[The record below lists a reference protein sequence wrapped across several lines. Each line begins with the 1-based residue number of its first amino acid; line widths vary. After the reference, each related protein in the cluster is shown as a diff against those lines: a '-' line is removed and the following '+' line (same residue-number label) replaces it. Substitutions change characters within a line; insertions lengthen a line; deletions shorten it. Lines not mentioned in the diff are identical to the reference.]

1 MLSRASTLPLI
12 FGLLCIGGLAAIRIA
27 DPFFLSTVR
36 ETAFDQFQQLSP
48 RDYVET
54 PVRIVDIDEASLRQF
69 GQWPWPRSQIAE
81 LSLRLGEMGAAA
93 IVFDILF
100 AEPDRLSPSQL
111 IKDPSFAL
119 LPDAQRQA
127 WLSAD
132 LPDNDK
138 LFGEAIAGLPVVL
151 GFARLDQPEASL
163 PPVKAGFAYTGED
176 PADVLPS
183 FTSATHNLP
192 SLEEAATGI
201 GSISLSPTESV
212 SVVRKV
218 PLLWSDGSKIYPS
231 LAVEALRVAQGAS
244 TIVVHALAGQPTIV
258 QEVRVGDLT
267 IPTTPDGGLWMR
279 YSRERKDQYVSA
291 GAILADEIE
300 QETVD
305 RINGHIVLIGT
316 SAVGL
321 FDIRATSI
329 GENVPGVSIHAQLL
343 EQIITSTFV
352 SRGDWTEGL
361 ELFGFVLLSLFMLV
375 MALATGPAVSF
386 GSGGVVAAAI
396 AASTWLAYTKYG
408 LLIDP
413 TFPMAGGFMVYI
425 AMTTFRYFT
434 ADRQKR
440 QIRRAFS
447 QYVAPAVLQQI
458 EEHPESLVLGGE
470 TREVT
475 VMFVDIRNF
484 TSLSETLPP
493 GDVILFLNSLLGE
506 LSREITA
513 EKGTIDKYI
522 GDSIMAFW
530 NAPVVIKD
538 HAGGAGRAAL
548 GMRRALERFN
558 NLSAGGMQP
567 EWRRHLPKIAI
578 GTGITTGLACVGNMG
593 SESRFDYS
601 VVGDTVNIASRVETA
616 TKHLAFDI
624 VLSGAT
630 AIKVP
635 ELATLEA
642 GTIALKGKHEHIPVH
657 ILVGDDRLAESN
669 EFHRLREEHSA
680 LLEALRNGHADWEE
694 RLSLCKALAAAFP
707 CGLEAFYDR
716 IPGRIDD
723 FRDAGGAI
731 SLAGKLTSVGRV
743 SSPTV

>member
-1 MLSRASTLPLI
+1 MFSRTSTLPLI

-48 RDYVET
+48 REYSET
-54 PVRIVDIDEASLRQF
+54 PVRVVDIDEASLRQF
-69 GQWPWPRSQIAE
+69 GQWPWPRSLIAE

-93 IVFDILF
+93 IAFDILF
-100 AEPDRLSPSQL
+100 AEPDRLSPTQL
-111 IKDPSFAL
+111 IKDPSFAH
-119 LPDAQRQA
+119 LPDEQRQT

-138 LFGEAIAGLPVVL
+138 LFGEAIAGLPVVF
-151 GFARLDQPEASL
+151 GFARLDQADGSF
-163 PPVKAGFAYTGED
+163 PPIKAGFAYTGED
-176 PADVLPS
+176 PAMVLPF

-192 SLEEAATGI
+192 DLEAVASGI

-218 PLLWSDGSKIYPS
+218 PLLWSDGAKIYPS
-231 LAVEALRVAQGAS
+231 LAIEALRVAQGAS
-244 TIVVHALAGQPTIV
+244 TIVVHALAGEPTIV
-258 QEVRVGDLT
+258 QEVRVGDLA
-267 IPTTPDGGLWMR
+267 IPTTPEGELWMR
-279 YSRERKDQYVSA
+279 YSRERKDRYVSA
-291 GAILADEIE
+291 AAILADEIE

-305 RINGHIVLIGT
+305 KINGHIVLIGT

-321 FDIRATSI
+321 YDIRATSI

-343 EQIITSTFV
+343 EQIITSKFV
-352 SRGDWTEGL
+352 YRGDWTDGL
-361 ELFGFVLLSLFMLV
+361 ELFGFVVLSLFVLV
-375 MALATGPAVSF
+375 MALTTGPVVSF
-386 GSGGVVAAAI
+386 ISGGVVAAAI
-396 AASTWLAYTKYG
+396 AAGTWLAYTNYG
-408 LLIDP
+408 FLTDP

-493 GDVILFLNSLLGE
+493 GDVILFLNALLSE

-530 NAPVVIKD
+530 NAPVAIRD

-558 NLSAGGMQP
+558 DLSADGMQP
-567 EWRRHLPKIAI
+567 EWRKRLPKIAI
-578 GTGITTGLACVGNMG
+578 GTGITTGQACVGNMG

-601 VVGDTVNIASRVETA
+601 VVGDTVNVASRVETA

-630 AIKVP
+630 AMQIPKM
-635 ELATLEA
+635 AMLEA
-642 GTIALKGKHEHIPVH
+642 GTIALKGKQEHIPAY
-657 ILVGDDRLAESN
+657 ILVGDEALAGGD
-669 EFHRLREEHSA
+669 EFRHLADAHVALLHSLRE
-680 LLEALRNGHADWEE
+680 GQICWEE
-694 RLSLCKALAAAFP
+694 LLLRCKALAAVFS

-716 IPGRIDD
+716 IPARIDD
-723 FRDAGGAI
+723 FRDTGGSIPPAGRAQYNVA
-731 SLAGKLTSVGRV
+731 SN
-743 SSPTV
+743 